1 MQSCFERSTQLSVTW
16 YCFLSSLKNRIDQN
30 ISHISES
37 EINATMRNTESNLKL
52 SRHLASGYAIV
63 LMCNMNVNEV

>member
-1 MQSCFERSTQLSVTW
+1 MQSCFERSTQVSVTW
-16 YCFLSSLKNRIDQN
+16 YCFLSSLQYRIDQN
-30 ISHISES
+30 ISQISEM
-37 EINATMRNTESNLKL
+37 NATMRNTESNLKF